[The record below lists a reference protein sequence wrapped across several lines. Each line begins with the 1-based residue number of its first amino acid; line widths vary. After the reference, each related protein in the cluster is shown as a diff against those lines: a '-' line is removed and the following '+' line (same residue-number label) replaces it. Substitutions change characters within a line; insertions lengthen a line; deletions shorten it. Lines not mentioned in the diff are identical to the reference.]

1 MTTDTEVQK
10 PPPDPPPARDERGGT
25 LSMSLGLGALGFA
38 AGFVTGLSVHEGISS
53 TLLSSIFSFVGG
65 TLLSFSGFAYVLRG
79 SGKRF
84 VSTRR
89 MGLGVFAFA
98 LGATLG
104 PPAGITAR
112 VVGDQWSR
120 RCLPASGWLT
130 ACDANLATARRK
142 AGSEEA
148 QVRRQA
154 DAEQQK
160 ALHARDLETLLARAE
175 VERRA
180 RELAKAIDAQG
191 KVRGR
196 DTVAILTEEEG
207 ARATEPGAPGE
218 AAAESGPRTSVQPA
232 ALAVTEAAS
241 RAGEWAAQSSR
252 APLCEAVLMYLGT
265 APNDSETALGFL
277 RTLCDPAYLRKP
289 CDPAYRRE
297 LCK

>member
-1 MTTDTEVQK
+1 
-10 PPPDPPPARDERGGT
+10 
-25 LSMSLGLGALGFA
+25 MSLGLGTLGFA
-38 AGFVTGLSVHEGISS
+38 AGFVAGLSVHEGISS

-120 RCLPASGWLT
+120 RCLAASGWLT
-130 ACDANLATARRK
+130 ACDANLAAARREADATEAVARRK
-142 AGSEEA
+142 AEAEEH
-148 QVRRQA
+148 
-154 DAEQQK
+154 E
-160 ALHARDLETLLARAE
+160 ALRATELETLRARAE
-175 VERRA
+175 AELRA
-180 RELAKAIDAQG
+180 RELAKAIDAKR

-196 DTVAILTEEEG
+196 DTLAILTKEQ
-207 ARATEPGAPGE
+207 ARPASEVAADAAPPGSPPTAG
-218 AAAESGPRTSVQPA
+218 A
-232 ALAVTEAAS
+232 ALTTVSTGSS

-252 APLCEAVLMYLGT
+252 GLLCDSVRAYLGT
-265 APNDSETALGFL
+265 APDDSETALGFL
-277 RTLCDPAYLRKP
+277 RMLCDPAYLRMP
-289 CDPAYRRE
+289 CDPGYRRN
-297 LCK
+297 LCDER